1 MGSQKVRHNLVTFTF
16 LTTKSLCNPMYSRP
30 PGSSVH
36 GRLQAE
42 YWSGKPFPPPG
53 DLPNPG
59 IEPGSPASQADS
71 SPSSHQRSPETGG
84 CPPEPLLPSV
94 HHGRTGVRH
103 VLYFS
108 ASLVIRPWGLR
119 PHPQPCCVQVWPWD
133 LSGASSVLSSF
144 PRSWY
149 LNLMVRQ
156 CRTKNEETVLEAGG
170 ARALIWARSDGAARW
185 PGLPKQR
192 LEWCCYKPRG
202 AWSHKKLEEVRKD
215 FSLKFS
221 KGKWSCQHLDF
232 RCLPVRT
239 GREHIQLF

>member
-1 MGSQKVRHNLVTFTF
+1 MHSKQEAQIQSLGQEDPLEKGIVTHSSILPWRIPCTGGLQPMGSQKVRHNLVTFTF

-53 DLPNPG
+53 DLPNPW

-119 PHPQPCCVQVWPWD
+119 PHPQPCCVQVWP
-133 LSGASSVLSSF
+133 
-144 PRSWY
+144 
-149 LNLMVRQ
+149 
-156 CRTKNEETVLEAGG
+156 
-170 ARALIWARSDGAARW
+170 
-185 PGLPKQR
+185 
-192 LEWCCYKPRG
+192 
-202 AWSHKKLEEVRKD
+202 
-215 FSLKFS
+215 
-221 KGKWSCQHLDF
+221 
-232 RCLPVRT
+232 
-239 GREHIQLF
+239 